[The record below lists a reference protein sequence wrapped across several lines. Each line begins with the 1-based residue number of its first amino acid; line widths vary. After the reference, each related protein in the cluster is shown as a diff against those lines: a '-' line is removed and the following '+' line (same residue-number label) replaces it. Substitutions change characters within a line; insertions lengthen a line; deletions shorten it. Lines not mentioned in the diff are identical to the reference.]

1 MKGVS
6 AGVLV
11 ELFGRK
17 VIVLHR
23 RMKVKFKGGCGW
35 CTCYCA
41 VKEFAES
48 FCHKT
53 AK

>member
-1 MKGVS
+1 M
-6 AGVLV
+6 LV

-23 RMKVKFKGGCGW
+23 RMKVKFQGVSRGLRLVYVL
-35 CTCYCA
+35 YCA